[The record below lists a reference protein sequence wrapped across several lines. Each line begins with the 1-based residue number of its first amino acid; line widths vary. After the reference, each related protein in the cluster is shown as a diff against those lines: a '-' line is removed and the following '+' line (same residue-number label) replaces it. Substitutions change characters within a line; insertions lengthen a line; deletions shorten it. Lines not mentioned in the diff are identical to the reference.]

1 MMRMLIYLKIVTRI
15 LCKTLT
21 NVYLYKNK
29 KYEHEKFT

>member
-1 MMRMLIYLKIVTRI
+1 MMRLFKYLKIVIYI
-15 LCKTLT
+15 LYKTLS

>member
-1 MMRMLIYLKIVTRI
+1 MMRMLRYLKIVMSI
-15 LCKTLT
+15 LYKTLT